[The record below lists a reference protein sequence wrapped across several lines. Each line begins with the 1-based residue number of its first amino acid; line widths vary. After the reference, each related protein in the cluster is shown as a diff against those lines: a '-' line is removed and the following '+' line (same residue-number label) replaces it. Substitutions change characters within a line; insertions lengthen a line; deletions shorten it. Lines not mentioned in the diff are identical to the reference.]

1 MTTPFLDIN
10 NSPKDFWTAIV
21 RILKLLFIIMSIVL
35 IDGFNREFSLG
46 DSFSKLPG
54 ALYDFSVKYKEPLT
68 TWFRATPQGEGAKD
82 VVIPFEKKQ
91 ADIHQITPGY
101 FELKDVPLLGAY
113 LEERLP
119 VLVSGRR
126 RFLGYE
132 TAYEIY
138 FMLILFVPMGLLVT
152 LAWNLKRLRQR
163 WTAFEGGSL
172 RLIDDLPIFYNLN
185 RSRFIVTIKAYFAA
199 IVLLIMSLVPS
210 ISMVTQQQMTRM
222 AIKGELHVEPLGL
235 PNLQDENLLYLVQS
249 SHTLTWIN
257 LLEFILSIWI
267 TVYILRLLLRRKPVA
282 NPS

>member
-1 MTTPFLDIN
+1 MTTPFLDIK
-10 NSPKDFWTAIV
+10 NSPKDLWTAIV

-68 TWFRATPQGEGAKD
+68 TWFRATPQGEGVKD
-82 VVIPFEKKQ
+82 VVIPFEKRQ
-91 ADIHQITPGY
+91 ADIHEITPGY
-101 FELKDVPLLGAY
+101 FELKDVPLLEAY
-113 LEERLP
+113 LKERLP
-119 VLVSGRR
+119 VLVSGHR

-138 FMLILFVPMGLLVT
+138 FMLILFVPMGLLVA
-152 LAWNLKRLRQR
+152 LAWNLKRLRHR
-163 WTAFEGGSL
+163 WTVSDGVSL
-172 RLIDDLPIFYNLN
+172 RLIEDLPIFYNLN
-185 RSRFIVTIKAYFAA
+185 RSRLVGTIKAYFAV
-199 IVLLIMSLVPS
+199 IVLLLMSLIPS

-249 SHTLTWIN
+249 SNTIIWIN

-267 TVYILRLLLRRKPVA
+267 AIYILRLLLRKKPVVR
-282 NPS
+282 PS